1 MTSRLD
7 YLRSQYERHESQL
20 RRHLEREPFT
30 ASLVDE
36 DWTRSQMKE
45 LSERIVE
52 NGGAAPEPLPVDL
65 DLRGM
70 ETDARDTFQAV
81 GALAET
87 ERGRDRQAADLE
99 ATHAAPD
106 QAMTPRQQKE
116 HEFDVLRGQVR
127 EAYARGEPGAED
139 GAAPM
144 EAERK
149 LDGLAAE
156 LMSGNYGP
164 QAEASRPE
172 AEPEAEP

>member
-1 MTSRLD
+1 MAGIQHLYDR
-7 YLRSQYERHESQL
+7 YEWHARKLRA
-20 RRHLEREPFT
+20 HLEREPFT
-30 ASLVDE
+30 TSLLDE
-36 DWTRSQMKE
+36 AQTRKTMKQI
-45 LSERIVE
+45 SDRIAE
-52 NGGAAPEPLPVDL
+52 KGGAVPEPIPLEL

-70 ETDARDTFQAV
+70 ETDARDSFQSV
-81 GALAET
+81 GGLAEM
-87 ERGRDRQAADLE
+87 ERGRDRQAAELE

-116 HEFDVLRGQVR
+116 HEFEVLRSQVR

-164 QAEASRPE
+164 QAEADRPE
-172 AEPEAEP
+172 PEPEAEP